1 MGETKV
7 LELDSITKI
16 YPGVVALDNVSLT
29 LKKGEILGLIGE
41 NGAGKSTLMKTVSG
55 AIYPT
60 SGKIIVNGEEFD
72 EMNPR
77 LSVEKGIA
85 IIYQE
90 FNNVQELS
98 VAENMFLGRPIR
110 KGVVID
116 RAAMNKRASEI
127 FEELGVDIDPN
138 TIMKHL
144 TVGYQQMVEI
154 GKALLLEA
162 NILIMDEPSAPLTTN
177 EIENM
182 FRVVRLLQERGVS
195 IIYISHRLEEIFL
208 LTDRIQV
215 LRDGQYIDTLITK
228 ESNVDELIRLMVGRE
243 MIREYPERDI
253 EIVEDDVILELKDV
267 TGNGVENINLKL
279 CKGEILGLGGLVG
292 AGRTELAELLF
303 GVKKLESGSIIYK
316 GKEVDYKTPREA
328 IDAGIALI
336 TEDRKRYGLFLH
348 LSIRENI
355 GMPIYERISRS
366 SVIDSKKENKIA
378 NEYFG
383 SLRVKANT
391 TEEIARNLSGGNQQ
405 KIVIS
410 KWLAA
415 DAELIIFDEPTRG
428 IDVGA
433 KQEIYL
439 LINELVESGKSI
451 ILISSEMEE
460 LMGMSDRIVV
470 LAEGIKAGELNRDEF
485 DADQILTY
493 ASNVRKGVKA

>member
-162 NILIMDEPSAPLTTN
+162 NILIMDEPSAPLTIN

-182 FRVVRLLQERGVS
+182 FRVVRLCRKERRFNYL
-195 IIYISHRLEEIFL
+195 YITQIRRNIFV
-208 LTDRIQV
+208 DR
-215 LRDGQYIDTLITK
+215 
-228 ESNVDELIRLMVGRE
+228 
-243 MIREYPERDI
+243 
-253 EIVEDDVILELKDV
+253 
-267 TGNGVENINLKL
+267 
-279 CKGEILGLGGLVG
+279 
-292 AGRTELAELLF
+292 
-303 GVKKLESGSIIYK
+303 
-316 GKEVDYKTPREA
+316 
-328 IDAGIALI
+328 
-336 TEDRKRYGLFLH
+336 
-348 LSIRENI
+348 
-355 GMPIYERISRS
+355 
-366 SVIDSKKENKIA
+366 
-378 NEYFG
+378 
-383 SLRVKANT
+383 
-391 TEEIARNLSGGNQQ
+391 
-405 KIVIS
+405 
-410 KWLAA
+410 
-415 DAELIIFDEPTRG
+415 
-428 IDVGA
+428 
-433 KQEIYL
+433 
-439 LINELVESGKSI
+439 
-451 ILISSEMEE
+451 
-460 LMGMSDRIVV
+460 
-470 LAEGIKAGELNRDEF
+470 
-485 DADQILTY
+485 
-493 ASNVRKGVKA
+493 

>member
-1 MGETKV
+1 M
-7 LELDSITKI
+7 
-16 YPGVVALDNVSLT
+16 
-29 LKKGEILGLIGE
+29 
-41 NGAGKSTLMKTVSG
+41 
-55 AIYPT
+55 
-60 SGKIIVNGEEFD
+60 
-72 EMNPR
+72 
-77 LSVEKGIA
+77 
-85 IIYQE
+85 
-90 FNNVQELS
+90 
-98 VAENMFLGRPIR
+98 
-110 KGVVID
+110 
-116 RAAMNKRASEI
+116 
-127 FEELGVDIDPN
+127 
-138 TIMKHL
+138 
-144 TVGYQQMVEI
+144 
-154 GKALLLEA
+154 
-162 NILIMDEPSAPLTTN
+162 
-177 EIENM
+177 
-182 FRVVRLLQERGVS
+182 
-195 IIYISHRLEEIFL
+195 